1 MPKQTVIINVTSVA
15 SYEAGAELCSYVAYP
30 DPAQAVERGRYQ
42 VALSRWAITERVKI
56 DKDWALGAQIKP
68 SIFAQSEQFFLRCY
82 SDGTS
87 LLANRAVCATAMV
100 SPFLT
105 GKPRRIDEGLPPT
118 VENIC
123 TAWIAEALG
132 YAPGSFKTIEA
143 NIWAPTKP
151 IAHLAAALGL
161 WHIGF
166 QSKNKQWDKEHDLFN
181 KFWVP
186 TRLFLG
192 ILFYP
197 DILKVIIDLAED
209 MRLRM
214 LGFNTFKRVREDDTI
229 QFVIV

>member
-1 MPKQTVIINVTSVA
+1 MPKQTVIINVTSVPA
-15 SYEAGAELCSYVAYP
+15 YEAGAELCSYVAYP

-42 VALSRWAITERVKI
+42 VALSRWAITERMKI
-56 DKDWALGAQIKP
+56 DRGWALGTQIKP
-68 SIFAQSEQFFLRCY
+68 SIFAQSEPFFWRCY

-105 GKPRRIDEGLPPT
+105 RKAQRIDEGLPPT

-123 TAWIAEALG
+123 TMWIADTLG

-151 IAHLAAALGL
+151 IAHVAATLGL

-166 QSKNKQWDKEHDLFN
+166 NRPKHRGIKTTICSIRSGFLRGCFSGCYFMSIYYGVSLSSRKIFDL
-181 KFWVP
+181 
-186 TRLFLG
+186 
-192 ILFYP
+192 
-197 DILKVIIDLAED
+197 EC
-209 MRLRM
+209 
-214 LGFNTFKRVREDDTI
+214 
-229 QFVIV
+229 